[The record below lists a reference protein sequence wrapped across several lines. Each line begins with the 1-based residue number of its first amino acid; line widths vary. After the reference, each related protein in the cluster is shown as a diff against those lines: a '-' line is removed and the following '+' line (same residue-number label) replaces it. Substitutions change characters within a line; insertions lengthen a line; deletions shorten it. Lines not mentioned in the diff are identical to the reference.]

1 MQALQQLVQQ
11 IINGL
16 VIGSVYSLVAL
27 GYTMVFGILG
37 FINFAHGDVFMI
49 GTFFGLVLLGTGHFN
64 FTAALI
70 GAALLTGI
78 AGVAIEVV
86 AYRPVRRFG
95 KGFEDTMLVSAIGV
109 SIFLETLAQIIW
121 GTETHALNSGIH
133 SVDFQFWGLNVS
145 SIQILILVTGVV
157 LMVVLHLFVTRTVT
171 GAAMRATAQN
181 MLAARLMGIGVN
193 RIIAITF
200 AIGSV
205 MAAVGG
211 MMVGAYFDAVYP
223 LMGWT
228 AGIKAFTAAVLGGV
242 GSIPGAMVAGVL
254 IGLVETLGSAYIS
267 SGFRDGF
274 AFIILILTLL
284 FMPSG
289 LFKARKG
296 EGKV

>member
-1 MQALQQLVQQ
+1 
-11 IINGL
+11 
-16 VIGSVYSLVAL
+16 
-27 GYTMVFGILG
+27 
-37 FINFAHGDVFMI
+37 
-49 GTFFGLVLLGTGHFN
+49 
-64 FTAALI
+64 
-70 GAALLTGI
+70 
-78 AGVAIEVV
+78 
-86 AYRPVRRFG
+86 
-95 KGFEDTMLVSAIGV
+95 
-109 SIFLETLAQIIW
+109 
-121 GTETHALNSGIH
+121 
-133 SVDFQFWGLNVS
+133 
-145 SIQILILVTGVV
+145 
-157 LMVVLHLFVTRTVT
+157 MVVLHLFVTRTVT